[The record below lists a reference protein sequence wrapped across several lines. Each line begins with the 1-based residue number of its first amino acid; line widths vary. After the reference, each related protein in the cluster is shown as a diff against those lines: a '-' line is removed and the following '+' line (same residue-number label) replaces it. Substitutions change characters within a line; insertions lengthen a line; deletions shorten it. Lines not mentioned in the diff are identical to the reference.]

1 MVCDGLWKNT
11 KPLNQGEEAIFMA
24 EKIKTTWITA
34 SLGLA
39 CLILL
44 PLGLAWLGIG
54 KWIAILIWALVGI
67 VVCWYCFI
75 NIPRLLPFR
84 ETQPIMHPQMKTRC

>member
-1 MVCDGLWKNT
+1 MT
-11 KPLNQGEEAIFMA
+11 
-24 EKIKTTWITA
+24 EKIETTWITA

-44 PLGLAWLGIG
+44 PLGLAWLGIA

-75 NIPRLLPFR
+75 HIPRLVPFR
-84 ETQPIMHPQMKTRC
+84 ETQPIMHPQNEEEMLSFEADTERR